1 MKDDNKTC
9 YYIVFFVIGMSKHY
23 YKILGILLLVVFH
36 GIQLMAQDPATSA
49 DSTRN
54 GGFFIMDA
62 DRSIFY
68 NQGDSVRQI
77 LLGNFKAVQDSTF
90 IYADS
95 AEFFNNKIKAMS
107 NVTILQGDTVRLFCD
122 SLLYDGDTMMAY
134 MYDRVVLENG
144 SQQLFTDRLIYDAEL
159 KVAYY
164 YDTAYLKQGTSVLT
178 SLKGVFD
185 IENEISDYY
194 EYVTLTDKDFILR
207 SDSLRYYNTLKKA
220 VFKAPTRI
228 QKQDI
233 QIYCE
238 RGFYD
243 VDDSI
248 GVFKINAQ
256 FKEKEV
262 LATADTI
269 YYDGKLNTIRLLG
282 NAKYIN
288 GLDTAFADEI
298 KYNEL
303 TGATV
308 LTGDAVYLGADR
320 KAEGALIFYNK
331 LTEDLSVEG
340 ESIITDKD
348 KIIKG
353 DTIAYDKFS
362 GIGEVDGNVSFI
374 DTSNNASIQS
384 DHLDYRDKDEF
395 FIAYNDVGKPVYSQE
410 VEADS
415 MHISADTLKS
425 YYILTYI
432 DTSAKIEDTLLT
444 AIGLDSVSI
453 QDCIE
458 LVGDSLDFHRRKYV
472 AENADSM
479 MIKDTLALAQ
489 DIDSIMATN
498 DSLSVWSEIDSS
510 AFLIDTSKFIIAD
523 GNVEIY
529 KTDLQAVCDTL
540 SYDRTD
546 SLFKLMRDPVLWSD
560 STQFSGDTILIY
572 MRNDEVDRV
581 EILGNAMIISTTDLI
596 YFNQIKGRRIDAYFN
611 EGKIDSMLVSG
622 NAQNVYYMQDKEDAY
637 IGVNTTDCSQILFL
651 FEKDE
656 VSDIKFYK
664 ENDSHILPMD
674 KTDHD
679 AIKLEGFSW
688 KIDRR
693 PKGPNDIRA

>member
-1 MKDDNKTC
+1 
-9 YYIVFFVIGMSKHY
+9 MSKLY
-23 YKILGILLLVVFH
+23 YNFLGVLLLVT
-36 GIQLMAQDPATSA
+36 IQGVQLLAQEETTAVDTSGEE
-49 DSTRN
+49 S
-54 GGFFIMDA
+54 FFIMDA
-62 DRSIFY
+62 DRSIFF
-68 NQGDSVRQI
+68 NSGDSVRQV

-95 AEFFNNKIKAMS
+95 AEFFNNTIKAMS

-122 SLLYDGDTMMAY
+122 SLIYDGDTMMAY

-144 SQQLFTDRLIYDAEL
+144 SQQLFTDRLVYDAEI

-194 EYVTLTDKDFILR
+194 EYVTLTDKDFVLR

-228 QKQDI
+228 DKGGI

-256 FKEKEV
+256 FQEDEV

-269 YYDGKLNTIRLLG
+269 YYDGKLKSIRLLG

-288 GLDTAFADEI
+288 GQDTAYADEI
-298 KYNEL
+298 IYDDN
-303 TGATV
+303 TGATT
-308 LTGDAVYLGADR
+308 LIGDAQYFGAER
-320 KAEGALIFYNK
+320 KAEGGLIYYNK
-331 LTEDLSVEG
+331 QTEDLSVEG
-340 ESIITDKD
+340 KSKITDKD
-348 KIIKG
+348 NIIIG
-353 DTIAYDKFS
+353 DTIAFDKVT
-362 GIGEVDGNVSFI
+362 GIGEVDGNVLFI
-374 DTSNNASIQS
+374 DTSNNASIES
-384 DHLDYRDKDEF
+384 DHLDYKDEDEY

-410 VEADS
+410 IEEDT

-425 YYILTYI
+425 FYTITYI
-432 DTSAKIEDTLLT
+432 DTSAQSSDSLLLGSSQDSLSVLDTIQLASDTLSIMDTTQLFEWNGSMIPVSKGDT
-444 AIGLDSVSI
+444 IIEMDS
-453 QDCIE
+453 
-458 LVGDSLDFHRRKYV
+458 LGMVGDSLGV
-472 AENADSM
+472 EM
-479 MIKDTLALAQ
+479 L
-489 DIDSIMATN
+489 
-498 DSLSVWSEIDSS
+498 IDSS
-510 AFLIDTSKFIIAD
+510 SLVPDTSKYIVAD
-523 GNVEIY
+523 GNVEIF
-529 KTDLQAVCDTL
+529 KSDMQAVCDTM
-540 SYDRTD
+540 SYHRRD

-572 MRNDEVDRV
+572 MKNDEVDKV
-581 EILGNAMIISTTDLI
+581 EILGNAMIISTTDLV
-596 YFNQIKGRRIDAYFN
+596 YFSQIKGRRIDAYFK

-651 FEKDE
+651 FDNDE
-656 VSDIKFYK
+656 ISDIKFFK
-664 ENDSHILPMD
+664 ENDSHILPME
-674 KTDHD
+674 KTDHN
-679 AIKLEGFSW
+679 AIRLEGFSW

-693 PKGPNDIRA
+693 PKDPKDIRA